1 MFNRIHQKL
10 GTAGFIISIVA
21 LVAALGGGAYAA
33 SGGLSGKQKKE
44 VEKISKKYAGKP
56 GPTGATGPAGAAG
69 PTGPAGTP
77 GTPGAKGEDAT
88 GAPGAAGKSVAATAI
103 AAGEP
108 NQCSEQGGVEYEVEG
123 SGEPAEVCNGQ
134 PWTAGGTLPAGST
147 ETGAWAFDA
156 SEASAAGSGRILV
169 SYSLPI
175 PLSVTIQGA
184 ANVHYVD
191 FDGDSTCT
199 GTYLEPTAPAGMACF
214 YEYEVVNAHFVSVKG
229 IESAEINEVN
239 PPGGFLEFNQIK
251 DHAEGWGSFA
261 VTAG

>member
-1 MFNRIHQKL
+1 MLTKL
-10 GTAGFIISIVA
+10 REPFGKAGLIVAIVA
-21 LVAALGGGAYAA
+21 LIAALGGGAYAA
-33 SGGLSGKQKKE
+33 SGGLSGTQKKE
-44 VEKISKKYAGKP
+44 VTKIAKTEAKKFAGVNGSNGSNGAP
-56 GPTGATGPAGAAG
+56 GVKGDAGAAG
-69 PTGPAGTP
+69 TN
-77 GTPGAKGEDAT
+77 
-88 GAPGAAGKSVAATAI
+88 GAPGAAGKSVEARSIAT
-103 AAGEP
+103 GEP
-108 NQCSEQGGVEYEVEG
+108 TQCQEQGGVEYEVEG
-123 SGEPAEVCNGQ
+123 SGDPAEICNGQ
-134 PWTAGGTLPAGST
+134 PWTAGGKLPKGAT

-156 SEASAAGSGRILV
+156 SEATAAASGRILV

-175 PLSVTIQGA
+175 PLSATIQGA

-199 GTYLEPTAPAGMACF
+199 GSYLEPTAPAGMACF

-261 VTAG
+261 VTGK